1 MSAAEIR
8 GARLPLVGMLLGPTR
23 RMHNNAAKGYEPA
36 PPEVQQQHRITENDI
51 QPKTVRKRM

>member
-1 MSAAEIR
+1 
-8 GARLPLVGMLLGPTR
+8 
-23 RMHNNAAKGYEPA
+23 MHNNAAKGYEPA